1 VSNLSPENRPR
12 PQPGEPDPLPFG
24 SSTATTVLT
33 IIAGVI
39 LLLPG
44 LCTVFYGVGFVQAD
58 GWQSLTELALWFI
71 ALPTFAISAGGI
83 AMIVRAIRN
92 R

>member
-1 VSNLSPENRPR
+1 MSGLL
-12 PQPGEPDPLPFG
+12 PDPSSPA
-24 SSTATTVLT
+24 SSRSTALTVLM

-44 LCTVFYGVGFVQAD
+44 LCTLFFGVGFVQAD
-58 GWQSLTELALWFI
+58 GWRSLAELSLWGI

-83 AMIVRAIRN
+83 SMIFRAIRG